1 MLAEAQTPGP
11 SKYNFNAQ
19 HDAGGGGNEGYE
31 DLIDE
36 VGRILGFWGGV
47 VMWGGF
53 ICWFCWVV

>member
-36 VGRILGFWGGV
+36 VGRILGFWGGL
-47 VMWGGF
+47 
-53 ICWFCWVV
+53 